1 MSSLVCAPIELN
13 KGTLL
18 GIKYCPGEKREGGQG
33 FGEYGSAVDVIS
45 EVLRSLC
52 GGEDSVELGNG
63 DWLMDFTSD
72 SEPSFGLNSFISFLV
87 KRAGCPF
94 SALVVALIYLD
105 RLKQNSP
112 STTLSMFTIH
122 RLFLTAL
129 LLACKFLDDRGHEN
143 LFFARLVNC
152 SIEEMNQL
160 EMAMLA
166 KLRFELFVSDKTF
179 ATYASCLVS
188 DLLPGSSMPMF
199 I

>member
-1 MSSLVCAPIELN
+1 MSSLVCAPVELEA
-13 KGTLL
+13 TLL
-18 GIKYCPGEKREGGQG
+18 GIKYRPGEKREGGQG
-33 FGEYGSAVDVIS
+33 FGDCGSAVDVIS

-52 GGEDSVELGNG
+52 GGADSVELGEG
-63 DWLMDFTSD
+63 DWLRDFTSD
-72 SEPSFGLNSFISFLV
+72 SEPSFGLKSFISFLV

-94 SALVVALIYLD
+94 SVLVVALIYLD
-105 RLKQNSP
+105 RLKQDNP

-129 LLACKFLDDRGHEN
+129 LLACKFLDDRGHGN
-143 LFFARLVNC
+143 LFFAQMVNC

-166 KLRFELFVSDKTF
+166 KLRFKLFVSDKTF

-188 DLLPGSSMPMF
+188 DLLPGSVVPMF